1 MVSLG
6 YTARVVNMTEK
17 PDTYLENWCCQGTRG
32 VETCMGNDDWE
43 IEDMIRETTGE
54 KEVITKIGIDSQ
66 PRMIMSMVR

>member
-17 PDTYLENWCCQGTRG
+17 PDTYLENWCCQRTRG